1 MSPSDI
7 LAIWESLAREPRGG
21 SDLIRRRIAPDAAVD
36 LFACHVPSRNV
47 PSLLIEAHATPRSGE
62 LYLPACRGIHIAHEI
77 SREGEGIR
85 TSISI
90 LLKDSSKRDIFAI
103 LCADLLDVMAR
114 AKDSLTALD
123 ACVARLSAWHAL
135 FERLTR
141 EGLSAERQRGL
152 FGEMHVLQDLMLPT
166 LHPVEAVRAWLGW
179 DRSHQDFKSGG
190 NAIEVKTSIAK
201 CHVKILISNE
211 KQLDDRP
218 HDMLVLA
225 HVRIDES
232 DSKGLSLPDLIA
244 GIREALSAQ
253 PLARQELDDRLFQA
267 GYLDNQADLYSQPC
281 YSVNDVKLFHV
292 HGNFPRLTEANLPI
306 GVGDIHY
313 SIVLS
318 ELGSFEIDGALLDD
332 RLRQS

>member
-1 MSPSDI
+1 LSPSDI
-7 LAIWESLAREPRGG
+7 LAIWESLAREPRGS

-47 PSLLIEAHATPRSGE
+47 PSLLIQANAAPRSGE

-77 SREGEGIR
+77 SGEGEAIR

-90 LLKDSSKRDIFAI
+90 LLEDNGKRDIFAI
-103 LCADLLDVMAR
+103 LCADLIDVMVQAR
-114 AKDSLTALD
+114 DLLTALD
-123 ACVARLSAWHAL
+123 ACVARLAAWHAL
-135 FERLTR
+135 FERLRR

-152 FGEMHVLQDLMLPT
+152 FGEMHVLKDLILPA
-166 LHPVEAVRAWLGW
+166 LHPVEAVRSWLGW
-179 DRSHQDFKSGG
+179 DYSHQDFKSGG
-190 NAIEVKTSIAK
+190 NAIEVKTTIAK
-201 CHVKILISNE
+201 RHVKILISNE

-218 HDMLVLA
+218 YDMLVLA

-232 DSKGLSLPDLIA
+232 DFKGLSLPDLIA
-244 GIREALSAQ
+244 EIRKALSAQ
-253 PLARQELDDRLFQA
+253 PLARQELDDNLFQA
-267 GYLDNQADLYSQPC
+267 GYLENQADLYARPC
-281 YSVNDVKLFHV
+281 YSVNDVKIFHV
-292 HGNFPRLTEANLPI
+292 HENFPRLTEANLPT

-318 ELGSFEIDGALLDD
+318 DLGAFEIDRTSLEE